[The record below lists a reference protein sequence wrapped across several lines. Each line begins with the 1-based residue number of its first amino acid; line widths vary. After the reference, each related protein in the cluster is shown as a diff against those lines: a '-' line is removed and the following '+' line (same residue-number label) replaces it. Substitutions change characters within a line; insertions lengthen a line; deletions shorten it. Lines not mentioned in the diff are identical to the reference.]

1 MAESKIISVNEL
13 AAKAHACRMAG
24 RILVFTN
31 GCFDLLHVGHV
42 RYLQAARQRGDCLAV
57 AVNSDESVRSLKGLG
72 RPVNAEHD
80 RMEVLAALGCVDYV
94 VSFDSPRVTSVIN
107 AVGPQL
113 YVKGGDYTVDA
124 LDSGEREALNAVG
137 ARIEILQLVP
147 GKSTTAVIHKL
158 AEVSASAV

>member
-13 AAKAHACRMAG
+13 AEKAHACRMGG
-24 RILVFTN
+24 RVLVFTN

-57 AVNSDESVRSLKGLG
+57 AVNSDESVRSLKGSG

-94 VSFDSPRVTSVIN
+94 VLFDSPRVTSVIN

-113 YVKGGDYTVDA
+113 YVKGGTIPWMRWIRKNGR
-124 LDSGEREALNAVG
+124 L
-137 ARIEILQLVP
+137 
-147 GKSTTAVIHKL
+147 
-158 AEVSASAV
+158 

>member
-13 AAKAHACRMAG
+13 AAIGHACRMAG
-24 RILVFTN
+24 RVLVFTN

-42 RYLQAARQRGDCLAV
+42 RYLQAARQRGDYLAV
-57 AVNSDESVRSLKGLG
+57 AVNSDDSVRSLKGLG
-72 RPVNAEHD
+72 RPVNPEHD
-80 RMEVLAALGCVDYV
+80 RMEVLAALECVDYV
-94 VSFDSPRVTSVIN
+94 VLFNSPRVTSVIS
-107 AVGPQL
+107 AVAPQL

-158 AEVSASAV
+158 AAASAGPV